1 MRCRLA
7 ACPLKLSSRGVEMN
21 ERYLVPVVQDSS
33 LQDALASEREQSAI
47 RLNKEDS
54 VVVIYKK
61 LLVIFPGKWPDLCCV
76 KWEWISSIPS
86 LCACDEEGGQSRSR
100 DRVGPAPALSPS
112 IMVTVMCL
120 WAVLVLCHYIH
131 NACCLPQHTLSITP
145 VCTLLRTYLHM
156 HKLGVLASAK
166 KTAKGPE

>member
-7 ACPLKLSSRGVEMN
+7 ACPLKLSSRDVEIN
-21 ERYLVPVVQDSS
+21 GRYLVPVVQDSS
-33 LQDALASEREQSAI
+33 LQDALASEREQSDI

-54 VVVIYKK
+54 VVVIYKN
-61 LLVIFPGKWPDLCCV
+61 LLVNFPGKWPDLCCV
-76 KWEWISSIPS
+76 KWEWITSIPS
-86 LCACDEEGGQSRSR
+86 LCASCDEGGRG

-156 HKLGVLASAK
+156 HKLDILANAK
-166 KTAKGPE
+166 KTAKGPD